1 MGRLI
6 VSEFMTLDG
15 VAEAPGHEEHRDGR
29 NAWALAGTT
38 EDQLQYKIHELDDL
52 DALLLGRVTYQI
64 WEAFWPTAPTDN
76 PLADRINSMR
86 KYVVS
91 KTLTEARWTNTV
103 ILSEDIPQ
111 QVAGIKQD
119 HEGDILIGGSV
130 DLVNSLMPHGLIDEF
145 RLIVF
150 PVVLGSGKRLF
161 RDERDTSHLRLTG
174 TRAFASG
181 AVLLTYE
188 PALEAPTSEYVEAF
202 SFTQEQVESMQ
213 AAQNTDRVLASVL
226 FTDIVDSTVRAAELG
241 DRRWRQLIDRHDTA
255 ARDAV
260 KRFHGR
266 FVKSTGDGILATFDA
281 PTRALRCAF
290 QLNETMAAI
299 GLDIRAAIHTGEI
312 QIREGDVSGIGVHI
326 ASRALAE
333 AKERQVVVTRTVRDL
348 ATGIDLVFTP
358 LGAVGLR
365 GVPGEWEL
373 FEAST
378 KG

>member
-91 KTLTEARWTNTV
+91 KTVTEARWTNTV
-103 ILSEDIPQ
+103 ILSQDIPQ

-161 RDERDTSHLRLTG
+161 RDEMGTSHLRLTG

-181 AVLLTYE
+181 GR
-188 PALEAPTSEYVEAF
+188 
-202 SFTQEQVESMQ
+202 
-213 AAQNTDRVLASVL
+213 AADLRTGPRSPDDRVRGGIQLHAGAGRVHAG
-226 FTDIVDSTVRAAELG
+226 RAE
-241 DRRWRQLIDRHDTA
+241 
-255 ARDAV
+255 
-260 KRFHGR
+260 HG
-266 FVKSTGDGILATFDA
+266 
-281 PTRALRCAF
+281 PRA
-290 QLNETMAAI
+290 
-299 GLDIRAAIHTGEI
+299 
-312 QIREGDVSGIGVHI
+312 GV
-326 ASRALAE
+326 
-333 AKERQVVVTRTVRDL
+333 
-348 ATGIDLVFTP
+348 
-358 LGAVGLR
+358 
-365 GVPGEWEL
+365 
-373 FEAST
+373 
-378 KG
+378 